1 MRRVRAGAL
10 SSDGDASV
18 PENALREGYWTDGPL
33 PENARIGTNTMI
45 SGALA
50 FERFRSREP
59 CALTVGMHCTMDHVQ
74 FSLGPAGRTEVGD
87 YCYFTS
93 VVLLCEL
100 ELRIGSYVVIGW
112 NTTISDADFHPIAPA
127 ARIADAIACSPLGKG
142 RKRPPIACEPVIIE
156 DDVSIGANA
165 VILKGVRIG
174 SRAVIEPGALV
185 TRDVPSGCRAVG
197 NPAQLIEGGT

>member
-1 MRRVRAGAL
+1 MQEDTL
-10 SSDGDASV
+10 PDG
-18 PENALREGYWTDGPL
+18 RWTEGTP
-33 PENARIGTNTMI
+33 PENARIGTNSMI
-45 SGALA
+45 SGPLA
-50 FERFRSREP
+50 FEHFYSREP
-59 CALTVGMHCTMDHVQ
+59 SALTIGMHCTMDHVQ
-74 FSLGPAGRTEVGD
+74 FSLGPRGRTEIGD

-142 RKRPPIACEPVIIE
+142 RKRPPIACEPVLIE
-156 DDVSIGANA
+156 DDVWIGSNA

-174 SRAVIEPGALV
+174 SGAVIEPGTLV
-185 TRDVPSGCRAVG
+185 TRDIPSGCRALG
-197 NPAQLIEGGT
+197 NPAQLIEGGR